1 MRVVKSGERIAT
13 TFGRAESNLASNRRK
28 SGKLP
33 VDGELKKPSEMVLAA
48 NDEADYRL

>member
-13 TFGRAESNLASNRRK
+13 TFGRAESNLSPNRRK

-33 VDGELKKPSEMVLAA
+33 ADGGLEKPWGGMLAKQKTA
-48 NDEADYRL
+48 ATRR

>member
-13 TFGRAESNLASNRRK
+13 TFGCAESNLSSNRRK

-33 VDGELKKPSEMVLAA
+33 VDGGLEKPNKIVLATDDGTD
-48 NDEADYRL
+48 NRR

>member
-13 TFGRAESNLASNRRK
+13 TFGCAESNLSSNRRK

-33 VDGELKKPSEMVLAA
+33 ADGELEKPSKNVLAA
-48 NDEADYRL
+48 DNEIDKCR

>member
-13 TFGRAESNLASNRRK
+13 TFGRAESNLSSNRRK

-33 VDGELKKPSEMVLAA
+33 VDGGLEKPSERVLAA
-48 NDEADYRL
+48 KYAAENFS